1 MAINNNHRY
10 RNLTE
15 INRLAKFTRARR
27 KGYGPCEITVV
38 EGSIE
43 WSVVS
48 LSVWACMGVH
58 PRAVTLDARV
68 KLRAGGYYI
77 AKLKEKKTN
86 RSRAVLGDHVAQCR
100 K

>member
-1 MAINNNHRY
+1 MRNHGG
-10 RNLTE
+10 
-15 INRLAKFTRARR
+15 RR
-27 KGYGPCEITVV
+27 IDRVIRGIFRVR
-38 EGSIE
+38 
-43 WSVVS
+43 
-48 LSVWACMGVH
+48 ACMGVH
-58 PRAVTLDARV
+58 PRAVMLDARV

>member
-1 MAINNNHRY
+1 
-10 RNLTE
+10 
-15 INRLAKFTRARR
+15 
-27 KGYGPCEITVV
+27 
-38 EGSIE
+38 
-43 WSVVS
+43 
-48 LSVWACMGVH
+48 MGVH